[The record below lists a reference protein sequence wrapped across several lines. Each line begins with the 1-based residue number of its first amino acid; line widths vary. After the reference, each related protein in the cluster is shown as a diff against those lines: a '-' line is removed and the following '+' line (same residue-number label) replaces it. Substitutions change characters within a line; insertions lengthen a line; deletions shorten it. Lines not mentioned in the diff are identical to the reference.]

1 MDLKEKNVQGKC
13 FIWGDINVLVQI
25 SIGGF
30 KLKIVFWWIIL
41 LYKVGGKEVMLWCV
55 CFSIL

>member
-1 MDLKEKNVQGKC
+1 MDIKEKNVQGKC

-30 KLKIVFWWIIL
+30 KWKIVFWWIIL
-41 LYKVGGKEVMLWCV
+41 L
-55 CFSIL
+55 